1 MKQKLKVW
9 DLPTRLFH
17 WTLVLAVAFM
27 WYSAETGGNLLIW
40 HLRVG
45 LLILGLIVFRI
56 CWGLWGSDT
65 SRFANFVRGPGQ
77 IVRYLK
83 GEIGENE
90 QPGHNPLGALMVLAL
105 LAAVLFQVTTGLFA
119 NDENTFTNSGYLNGL
134 AGDDLGGTLRTVHV
148 TFFNVLL
155 GLIGIHVATIFIYK
169 FLKKHDL
176 IKPMIT
182 GYKSIEGKL
191 PALSFAGGGK
201 LAAALAVAAAVV
213 ACVLFIGSAG
223 G

>member
-1 MKQKLKVW
+1 MMKQKLKVW

-45 LLILGLIVFRI
+45 LLIMGLIVFRI

-77 IVRYLK
+77 IARYLK
-83 GEIGENE
+83 GSISENE

-105 LAAVLFQVTTGLFA
+105 LAALLFQVTTGLFA

-134 AGDDLGGTLRTVHV
+134 VGDDLGSTFRTLHV

-155 GLIGIHVATIFIYK
+155 TLIGIHIVTILIYK

-176 IKPMIT
+176 VRPMFT

-191 PALSFAGGGK
+191 PALTFAGGAK
-201 LAAALAVAAAVV
+201 LTAALVVAAAIV
-213 ACVLFIGSAG
+213 AGVLFIGSVY
-223 G
+223 